1 MTKRRN
7 LLIGTCLTLACVAWI
22 SQRGC
27 GTSGARFVAFLSWKS
42 PEMRAIEKDW
52 RAICDLPA
60 DQVPGDD
67 GKTKYVEKLRIIERL
82 FRNRLSEQNVY
93 QLVGSCD
100 DLPVSAEDRG
110 FQDSVLAFLV
120 KVLVELGDRE
130 ALVALL
136 STRSPTWFDGIEPIE
151 YHLVARGDR
160 LIDPV
165 LILGDA
171 YSRCD
176 VPETRRTLAA
186 AVRRGFAKYGIGGWG
201 DADYVNNAM
210 QWYEKEKT
218 RLDPN
223 WRYGANEI
231 SPIKYPLFK
240 DKSGSAQR
248 SNGAPLSGR
257 LAAEASA
264 AVPPSL
270 VAAPLVTSE
279 KDFARLQGT
288 WKIVSATRAGR
299 SLPKKASEGV
309 EFVFQHQMLAIHRP
323 GIDDDESAKRFRVRV
338 GRDGKLT
345 TIDII
350 SVGEPERDPN
360 APALLNDLK
369 NEATTGIYESH
380 KDSLRLCLA
389 RPGAWRRPTSLA
401 VPDSD
406 TTVIGLSRVESVAAA
421 PWPLKEI
428 SNSIGMRFVFIP
440 AGEFSMGAPDDESGR
455 QDDEI
460 PRHPVRITKP
470 FWLGAC
476 KVTRLEYRMGDHRID
491 FRPKNLRRSVRDNF
505 ETRNFPQVKISWYA
519 AANFCNRLS
528 DEERFPRYYRLVD
541 DERGTPRQAEEVG
554 GPGYRLPT
562 EAEWEY
568 VYRAATGWYDTDSG
582 EAEWCNDIYDG
593 RYYVDCPIEDP
604 HGPARSPSS
613 RPLQWREMVVRGGD
627 AVGRLGVARVTW
639 RKHHALGLSSPQ
651 VGFRV
656 ARDDSGDWYA
666 KLRDV
671 VARDAAPALTGH
683 ADRVNCVAFSPDGK
697 TLASASDDRTVKLWN
712 VASRACTAT
721 LEGHRQHVLSV
732 AFNPDGKTVAS
743 AGEDAAIQLWD
754 VATGANTATLK
765 GHTRGVACL
774 AYSPDGKTLAS
785 GSWDKTIRLWDV
797 ATGEGIILR
806 TESTHTLRYSPDGK
820 TLAAAGGGGPRGAIR
835 FLDAAAGERTANSEA
850 SMVMISCLAYG
861 ADGKTLASVCQDPTI
876 RLWDVASGKNVAVV
890 RQEFGQINAITYSPD
905 GQALASAAGAG
916 RTRDSWSEETTVRL
930 WDLAAGTSKVVLRGR
945 PTGFCSLAFSPDGAT
960 LAAGGIDGA
969 IRLIDARVAPS
980 PADGVGK

>member
-1 MTKRRN
+1 MNIVMTKRHN
-7 LLIGTCLTLACVAWI
+7 WLIGTCLTLACVAWI

-27 GTSGARFVAFLSWKS
+27 GTSRVRFVAFLSWKS
-42 PEMRAIEKDW
+42 PEMRAIEQEW

-67 GKTKYVEKLRIIERL
+67 GKTKYVEKLRMIERL

-93 QLVGSCD
+93 QLAGSCD
-100 DLPVSAEDRG
+100 DLPVSVKDRG

-120 KVLVELGDRE
+120 KVLVKLGDRE
-130 ALVALL
+130 ALVTML

-151 YHLVARGDR
+151 FYLVARGDR
-160 LIDPV
+160 LKDPI

-186 AVRRGFAKYGIGGWG
+186 AVRRGFASFGIGGWG

-210 QWYEKEKT
+210 QWYEKEKG
-218 RLDPN
+218 RLAPN

-248 SNGAPLSGR
+248 SNGAPSSGR
-257 LAAEASA
+257 LAAEALA

-299 SLPKKASEGV
+299 SLPKKAFEGV

-323 GIDDDESAKRFRVRV
+323 GMDDDESAKRFRVRV
-338 GRDGKLT
+338 GHDGKLA
-345 TIDII
+345 TIDVI
-350 SVGEPERDPN
+350 SVGEPERDSN

-369 NEATTGIYESH
+369 NETTTGIYESH
-380 KDSLRLCLA
+380 GESLRLCLA
-389 RPGAWRRPTSLA
+389 RPGEWRRPKSLA

-421 PWPLKEI
+421 PWPFKEI

-440 AGEFSMGAPDDESGR
+440 AGEFSMGAPDNEPGR

-491 FRPKNLRRSVRDNF
+491 FRPKKLRRNVRDNF
-505 ETRNFPQVKISWYA
+505 ETRN
-519 AANFCNRLS
+519 
-528 DEERFPRYYRLVD
+528 
-541 DERGTPRQAEEVG
+541 
-554 GPGYRLPT
+554 
-562 EAEWEY
+562 
-568 VYRAATGWYDTDSG
+568 
-582 EAEWCNDIYDG
+582 
-593 RYYVDCPIEDP
+593 
-604 HGPARSPSS
+604 
-613 RPLQWREMVVRGGD
+613 
-627 AVGRLGVARVTW
+627 
-639 RKHHALGLSSPQ
+639 
-651 VGFRV
+651 
-656 ARDDSGDWYA
+656 
-666 KLRDV
+666 
-671 VARDAAPALTGH
+671 

-697 TLASASDDRTVKLWN
+697 ILASAGDDRTVKLWN

-743 AGEDAAIQLWD
+743 GGEDAAIQLWD
-754 VATGANTATLK
+754 VATAANTATLK
-765 GHTRGVACL
+765 GHTRGVACV
-774 AYSPDGKTLAS
+774 AYSPDGTTLAS
-785 GSWDKTIRLWDV
+785 GSWDKTVRLWDV
-797 ATGEGIILR
+797 ATGEGIIIR
-806 TESTHTLRYSPDGK
+806 TESTHSLRYSPDGK
-820 TLAAAGGGGPRGAIR
+820 TLASAGDGGRRGAIR
-835 FLDAAAGERTANSEA
+835 FWDANTGERTASSEA
-850 SMVMISCLAYG
+850 SMVMIFCLAYS
-861 ADGKTLASVCQDPTI
+861 ADCKTLASVCHGPTI
-876 RLWDVASGKNVAVV
+876 TLWDVASGKNVATV
-890 RQEFGQINAITYSPD
+890 RQEFGQINAIAYSPD
-905 GQALASAAGAG
+905 GKTLASAAGGG
-916 RTRDSWSEETTVRL
+916 RIRDSWSEETTVRL

-945 PTGFCSLAFSPDGAT
+945 PTGFCSLAFSPDEAT

-969 IRLIDARVAPS
+969 IRLIDARLAPS
-980 PADGVGK
+980 PANEFGE